1 MSSRRNVLPPPSGEG
16 KHRNE
21 VSEMSTDDIWNDLF
35 GGFDSLNRRIEDMF
49 SRMDMTGP
57 DVKTYGYTMWQGPD
71 GVKHVKEFGNS
82 GSRINAIAPS
92 GKEPFTDVSE
102 EKDVVRAVAEIPGVQ
117 KQDIGL
123 RCNGNILSIKVDT
136 PGREFEKDLALPCD
150 VDVDSAHAEYNNGL
164 LEVTLK
170 KTSPSTEGRKIDI
183 A

>member
-1 MSSRRNVLPPPSGEG
+1 
-16 KHRNE
+16 
-21 VSEMSTDDIWNDLF
+21 MSTDDIWNDLF

-71 GVKHVKEFGNS
+71 GVRHVKEFGNS
-82 GSRINAIAPS
+82 GSRINAISPS

-102 EKDVVRAVAEIPGVQ
+102 ESDVVRAVAEIPGVQ

-123 RCNGNILSIKVDT
+123 RCNGNVLSIKVDT

-170 KTSPSTEGRKIDI
+170 KVSSSSEGKKIDI
-183 A
+183 AR

>member
-1 MSSRRNVLPPPSGEG
+1 
-16 KHRNE
+16 
-21 VSEMSTDDIWNDLF
+21 MSTDDIWNDLF

-49 SRMDMTGP
+49 SKMDMTGP

-71 GVKHVKEFGNS
+71 GVRHVKEFGNS
-82 GSRINAIAPS
+82 GSRISAIGPS

-102 EKDVVRAVAEIPGVQ
+102 ELDVVRAVAEIPGVQ

-123 RCNGNILSIKVDT
+123 RCNGNVLSIKVDT

-164 LEVTLK
+164 LEVTLRK
-170 KTSPSTEGRKIDI
+170 VSPSGEGRKIDI

>member
-1 MSSRRNVLPPPSGEG
+1 
-16 KHRNE
+16 
-21 VSEMSTDDIWNDLF
+21 MSTDDIWNDLF

>member
-1 MSSRRNVLPPPSGEG
+1 
-16 KHRNE
+16 
-21 VSEMSTDDIWNDLF
+21 MSTDDIWNDLF

-123 RCNGNILSIKVDT
+123 RCNGNILSIRVDT